1 MSIGGVGLSG
11 LGTSVTADSGGTSS
25 STSSASASTQA
36 AAKSSAAVSGCC
48 KGGGCG
54 GGEITGQCCS
64 YQSECNAYCQKA
76 MAPFTNSCGSCGGSG
91 TEGGGSGGGGG
102 SSSSDSGGSSVTY
115 EAARYELTFTYDPA
129 IVDFAAS
136 SIVTN
141 PNGTTSVVAFTST
154 GLFRMNNTNME
165 LVTKLFISEIDSTG
179 DAVAPVFDVLNAG
192 DTLVFTKNDD
202 EEVFVFMRYV
212 SQVDNGSD
220 RTITV
225 EYISH
230 SGAFATGNIA
240 VMDCSRN
247 IIKIPAGATVVTPC
261 PDCGGTGLEGSGGGL
276 EGVIMAV
283 YNGSA
288 GFAGVEN
295 IDIYGIV
302 QPS

>member
-1 MSIGGVGLSG
+1 MILSTDVPG
-11 LGTSVTADSGGTSS
+11 IVNAA
-25 STSSASASTQA
+25 TSSASAQKSA
-36 AAKSSAAVSGCC
+36 NAVSSACN
-48 KGGGCG
+48 GGGCQK
-54 GGEITGQCCS
+54 EITGQCCK
-64 YQSECNAYCQKA
+64 YQSEVNAYCQQV
-76 MAPFTNSCGSCGGSG
+76 MTPYSDSCSSCGGSG
-91 TEGGGSGGGGG
+91 IQGAVPASGGGG
-102 SSSSDSGGSSVTY
+102 
-115 EAARYELTFTYDPA
+115 EAARYELTFVYDPA

-136 SIVTN
+136 SIITN

-154 GLFRMNNTNME
+154 GLFRLNNTNME
-165 LVTKLFISEIDSTG
+165 LITQLYISETDSTG

-212 SQVDNGSD
+212 SQVDNGNN

-230 SGAFATGNIA
+230 SGTFVTGNTA

-247 IIKIPAGATVVTPC
+247 IIKIPAGATVVTAC

-288 GFAGVEN
+288 GFAGVTN